1 MATLRRAC
9 YSGRAMP
16 LLFVVKRSRPALFRA
31 LRRLL
36 ERPGLAAV
44 VLERR
49 RAGRRPLPQPA
60 APDDRRWLTLRQP
73 LDGDSRRTWTELGF
87 LVVKLHALP
96 DLAPIG
102 RGGTAGRRRR
112 PAAPRARSRSRP
124 AARRTG

>member
-1 MATLRRAC
+1 
-9 YSGRAMP
+9 MP
-16 LLFVVKRSRPALFRA
+16 LLFVVKRSRPSLFRA

-36 ERPGLAAV
+36 ERPGVTAV

-87 LVVKLHALP
+87 FVVKVHTLP

-102 RGGTAGRRRR
+102 RDGAARR
-112 PAAPRARSRSRP
+112 PRSRPRP
-124 AARRTG
+124 AARRTR